1 MKRRG
6 FTLLE
11 VLVAVSI
18 LGLGLSTILSAQV
31 GLFSSASHG
40 QNLTYAVGLAR
51 CRMNETELELMKN
64 GLPLIDQTD
73 EGTCC
78 EDEEQGRFR
87 CSWKIE
93 TIELPEASALNSGD
107 GGAELNP
114 TDTSALDKLSSLQG
128 GLDGG
133 VGSLTDLMAGG
144 GESGGGMGDMAAM
157 AMGMVYPTL
166 KPMFEASIRKVTV
179 TVEWK
184 EGSNDRELSV
194 TQYVTNPQQ
203 GGLDQQGGGLGGLMQ
218 QFQNMLPDGGT

>member
-18 LGLGLSTILSAQV
+18 LGLGLTTILSSQV

-51 CRMNETELELMKN
+51 CRMNETELELLKN
-64 GLPLIDQTD
+64 GLPLIDQSD
-73 EGTCC
+73 EGPCC
-78 EDEEQGRFR
+78 EDEDQGRFR

-93 TIELPEASALNSGD
+93 TIELPEASAIASAD

-133 VGSLTDLMAGG
+133 VGSLTDLMAG

-194 TQYVTNPQQ
+194 TQFVTNPQQ
-203 GGLDQQGGGLGGLMQ
+203 GGLDQQGGGLGDLLPQLQGLV
-218 QFQNMLPDGGT
+218 PDGGAP